1 MPSGATHSTA
11 SIDERLDR
19 HEVALYQ
26 IQRTLARVVALMDG
40 DPSYHIV
47 GMPDQLAA
55 YIKANEDWKSATE
68 RRVINNE
75 NQLNDLLAHNSTIVL
90 SRAAAIA
97 LVLIET
103 LCLIVAFLVLTWL
116 QRAG

>member
-1 MPSGATHSTA
+1 MPTGAINQTL
-11 SIDERLDR
+11 DERLDKL
-19 HEVALYQ
+19 EVALNQ
-26 IQRTLARVVALMDG
+26 TQRTLARVVALMDG
-40 DPSYHIV
+40 DSSYRIV

-55 YIKANEDWKSATE
+55 YIKANEDWKAATE
-68 RRVINNE
+68 RRIMTNE
-75 NQLNDLLAHNSTIVL
+75 NRLSDLEDRNNIIVL

-97 LVLIET
+97 LVLIGS